1 MGRRSLRKL
10 LAGLRLAP
18 EERQAACAE
27 RCMEA
32 LFDPERAPARDLGEH
47 EEAAIEAERR
57 RWDARQGPMVRP

>member
-1 MGRRSLRKL
+1 MGRRSLKEL
-10 LAGLRLAP
+10 LAELRLAP

-32 LFDPERAPARDLGEH
+32 LFDAERAPGLALGEH

-57 RWDARQGPMVRP
+57 RWDARRPPMVRP